1 MRRRPDTP
9 SMPHTVIRGPTTGG
23 TILVVD
29 DQAANVRV
37 VGALLGRNGYEV
49 MTASSGPEALAA
61 ARTRAPDLILL
72 AIPPLL
78 SGADAGVRSVDP
90 AVRDAA
96 YGMGMTGREVL
107 WLSLIHIS
115 EPTRPY

>member
-1 MRRRPDTP
+1 
-9 SMPHTVIRGPTTGG
+9 MPHTVIRGPTTGG

-61 ARTRAPDLILL
+61 ARTRAPNLILL
-72 AIPPLL
+72 DMVMPGMDGFDLL
-78 SGADAGVRSVDP
+78 
-90 AVRDAA
+90 AA
-96 YGMGMTGREVL
+96 LR
-107 WLSLIHIS
+107 S
-115 EPTRPY
+115 EPALRGRPAPRPIPT